1 MSLRNNIIK
10 IFSVNFL
17 SVISSIV
24 IGFIV
29 PAVLSIEAYS
39 NVKTYAFYISYVG
52 CLHLGFVDGMYMKYG
67 GKDIK
72 EIDKM
77 EFKSEH
83 KVFMIMQV
91 LVSIIFI
98 IIGLLKKD
106 IIIVLMGLSIVP
118 MNTLSFHSLFYQAT
132 GQFNEYTKVTSIYTV
147 SYLIFN
153 ILLAMV
159 LRSQNYIYYCVINLI
174 AYGIVFIAL
183 EIKFYKN
190 TKGIKVKY
198 NPRVWNNIKVG
209 LFVLLGNLSVML
221 FYAIDRWFIKIFLG
235 VNDFAYYSFAISMLN
250 IVNVLI
256 TAISVTFYNYLSKE
270 KNEEKIKKI
279 KKYFIL
285 LGAGASLGY
294 FGLAGIVSL
303 FMQKYI
309 PSLSIIAISF
319 AAYPYMII
327 INSLYVNLYKAKRD
341 EKKYLRVVIIMLLV
355 SMVYNIIA
363 IMVWK
368 TSEAIA
374 VATTLAF
381 ITWYIYSIR
390 DFKYLKSNLKEVIYL
405 LVIFIMFLIFSHYF
419 NWFIGGISYLITFAI
434 MSILFY
440 KDEINDIIKILLR
453 RENKK

>member
-1 MSLRNNIIK
+1 MNLRNNIIK

-17 SVISSIV
+17 SMISSIV

-67 GKDIK
+67 GKDIN
-72 EIDKM
+72 EIDKR
-77 EFKSEH
+77 EFKNEH
-83 KVFMIMQV
+83 NVFIIMQV
-91 LVSIIFI
+91 LISIIFI

-106 IIIVLMGLSIVP
+106 VIIVLMGLSIVP

-132 GQFNEYTKVTSIYTV
+132 GQFNEYTKVTSIYTI

-153 ILLAMV
+153 ILLAIV
-159 LRSQNYIYYCVINLI
+159 FRSQNYIYYCVINLI

-190 TKGIKVKY
+190 TKLIKARY
-198 NPRVWNNIKVG
+198 DSRVWNNIKVG
-209 LFVLLGNLSVML
+209 VFVLLGNLSVML
-221 FYAIDRWFIKIFLG
+221 FYAIDRWFVKIFLG
-235 VNDFAYYSFAISMLN
+235 VNDFAYYSFSISMLN

-270 KNEEKIKKI
+270 ENEEKIKKI

-303 FMQKYI
+303 FIKKYI

-327 INSLYVNLYKAKRD
+327 INSLYVNLYKARRD
-341 EKKYLRVVIIMLLV
+341 EKRYLRVVIVMLVVAIL
-355 SMVYNIIA
+355 YNIIA
-363 IMVWK
+363 IVVWK

-374 VATTLAF
+374 IATTLSF
-381 ITWYIYSIR
+381 ITWYIYSIK
-390 DFKYLKSNLKEVIYL
+390 DFKYLKSNLKEVGYL
-405 LVIFIMFLIFSHYF
+405 SIIIIMFLVFSHYF
-419 NWFIGGISYLITFAI
+419 NWFIGGIGYLIIFVV

-440 KDEINDIIKILLR
+440 RNEINEIIKILLR

>member
-1 MSLRNNIIK
+1 MNLRNNIIK

-17 SVISSIV
+17 SMISSIV

-39 NVKTYAFYISYVG
+39 NVKTYAFYISYIG

-67 GKDIK
+67 GKDVK
-72 EIDKM
+72 EIDKR

-106 IIIVLMGLSIVP
+106 VIIVLMGLSIVP

-132 GQFNEYTKVTSIYTV
+132 GQFNEYTKVTSIYTI

-159 LRSQNYIYYCVINLI
+159 LKSTNYIYYCVINLI
-174 AYGIVFIAL
+174 AYGIVFTAL

-190 TKGIKVKY
+190 TKGIKAKY
-198 NPRVWNNIKVG
+198 DLSVWNNIKVG
-209 LFVLLGNLSVML
+209 LFILLGNLSVML
-221 FYAIDRWFIKIFLG
+221 FYAIDKWFIKIFLG

-256 TAISVTFYNYLSKE
+256 TSISVTFYNYLSKE

-279 KKYFIL
+279 KLYFIL
-285 LGAGASLGY
+285 LGAGASLAY
-294 FGLAGIVSL
+294 FGLSGIICL
-303 FMQKYI
+303 FMQKYV

-319 AAYPYMII
+319 ASYPYMII
-327 INSLYVNLYKAKRD
+327 INSLYVNLYKAKKD
-341 EKKYLRVVIIMLLV
+341 EKKYLRVVLIMLLV
-355 SMVYNIIA
+355 SIIYNIIA
-363 IMVWK
+363 ILVWK

-374 VATTLAF
+374 VATTLSF
-381 ITWYIYSIR
+381 ITWYIYSIK
-390 DFKYLKSNLKEVIYL
+390 DFKYLKGNLKEVIYL
-405 LVIFIMFLIFSHYF
+405 FVMFSTFLLFSHYF
-419 NWFIGGISYLITFAI
+419 NWFIGGISYLIVFAI

-440 KDEINDIIKILLR
+440 RYEINEIMKILLKR
-453 RENKK
+453 KNKK